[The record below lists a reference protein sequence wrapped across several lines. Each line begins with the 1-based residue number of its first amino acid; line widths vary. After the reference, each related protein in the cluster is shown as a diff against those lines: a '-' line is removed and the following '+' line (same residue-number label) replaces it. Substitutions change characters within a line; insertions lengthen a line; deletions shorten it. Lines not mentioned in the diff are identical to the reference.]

1 MIFRCTAK
9 LIKQLRLKDEDVCP
23 ALGVNNE
30 TLSSWHCH
38 LFYIDRKK
46 CIIFSHDQTLF
57 TVVATGL
64 VQSDLKNFGDLFR
77 KETAK
82 VLERIEEVSPEVFL
96 KKIDN
101 GTDSFMRTNSRS
113 VLGSM
118 NEFIFTCKYG
128 AALEGGLDRIDSIR
142 LSGYLN
148 QTPMKAIKMSDS
160 STEIRRLLGLD
171 LSPRRARYGLGQ
183 ITIN

>member
-23 ALGVNNE
+23 DPGVNKE
-30 TLSSWHCH
+30 PLSSWHCN

-46 CIIFSHDQTLF
+46 CVIFTHDQTLF
-57 TVVATGL
+57 TVIATGL
-64 VQSDLKNFGDLFR
+64 NQADLRNYCNLFR
-77 KETAK
+77 KETSK
-82 VLERIEEVSPEVFL
+82 VLQTIEGIPPDVFL
-96 KKIDN
+96 KKVDN
-101 GTDSFMRTNSRS
+101 GTDSFRRTNSRS

-128 AALEGGLDRIDSIR
+128 AALEGGLDRINSGL

-148 QTPMKAIKMSDS
+148 QTPMKAIKMSNP
-160 STEIRRLLGLD
+160 STELRRLLGLD
-171 LSPRRARYGLGQ
+171 LSLRRKKYGLGQ
-183 ITIN
+183 ITID